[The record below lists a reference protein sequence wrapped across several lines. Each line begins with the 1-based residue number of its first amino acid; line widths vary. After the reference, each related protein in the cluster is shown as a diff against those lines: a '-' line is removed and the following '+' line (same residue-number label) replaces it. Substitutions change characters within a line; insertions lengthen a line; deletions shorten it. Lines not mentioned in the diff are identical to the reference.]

1 MYILNRREIR
11 KRRFEQL
18 FLSRKVKGANAAFAT
33 RGRTRASGAALA
45 GHAVRKGA
53 ASAPSDA
60 TCVEWIGQVWRRC
73 WPPPEILITHRS
85 QSLLS
90 DVVEDEGEGL
100 GLLAVALDGD
110 GAGTLDL
117 SGGAFLVVVAVAE
130 PFAEVH
136 PGVNFD
142 QGDVALL
149 CHGLHAHK
157 KENGVL
163 NHLSVQS
170 DDATYSDKLLVLGIL
185 AVGSENGTKS
195 LLSIEG
201 LQDLIQSLDKSY
213 TMQKPSSIM
222 PSIPVQI
229 RALACSRRQ
238 TPVPTVIR
246 LRLLD
251 HTLDGIIDVV
261 GLDFLLNFDF
271 RHLLLA
277 TFRQKASKLNIYSQ
291 LLCDAVRL
299 TYPRCQTSFRVYLF
313 DYSVESVNE

>member
-1 MYILNRREIR
+1 ME
-11 KRRFEQL
+11 
-18 FLSRKVKGANAAFAT
+18 LSWRVA
-33 RGRTRASGAALA
+33 R
-45 GHAVRKGA
+45 RKGA
-53 ASAPSDA
+53 ACAPSDA

-73 WPPPEILITHRS
+73 WPPSVILITYRS

-90 DVVEDEGEGL
+90 DVVEDEGESL
-100 GLLAVALDGD
+100 SLLAVVLDGD
-110 GAGTLDL
+110 GGGSLDL

-130 PFAEVH
+130 PFTEVH

-149 CHGLHAHK
+149 CHGLRANRK
-157 KENGVL
+157 WSVKSIASING
-163 NHLSVQS
+163 
-170 DDATYSDKLLVLGIL
+170 ATYSDKLLVLGIL

-201 LQDLIQSLDKSY
+201 LQDLVQSLDKSY

-229 RALACSRRQ
+229 RAPACSRRQ
-238 TPVPTVIR
+238 APVPTVIR

-261 GLDFLLNFDF
+261 GLGFLLNFDLG
-271 RHLLLA
+271 HLLLA
-277 TFRQKASKLNIYSQ
+277 KFRQNASEFNINSQ
-291 LLCDAVRL
+291 PTGTQMKKKETL

-313 DYSVESVNE
+313 D